1 MKHFA
6 FLIAAMTVIGSCS
19 PGPDELTL
27 MVGTYTTG
35 NSYGIYSC
43 KFSLQTGDLLLLD
56 STAADN
62 PSFLTVAA
70 GKSTVYAVHE
80 SGPASAVSAYVPGG
94 ENGDQQTH
102 IRKDDNSGLQQLWRI
117 ENPVS
122 DPCHVAADPAGA
134 YVVTA
139 DYSSGTVTFYG
150 MEGNGIEQRYAFTG
164 SGPDERRQRSSHV
177 HCVVF
182 SPDGEHLFAT
192 DLGADR
198 IYVFDKDSADIPL
211 LKDTVDLAPG
221 SGPRHMVFNNNGNRA
236 YLINE
241 LSGMVSVFEHEKGK
255 LNLIQSIEADTC
267 QARGSA
273 HIALSGDGR
282 FLYVSTRLQGD
293 GLVIFG
299 VDPSNGTLARAG
311 YQPTGSHPRH
321 FLITPDDHW
330 VLVACKNENQVEVY
344 SRHVSSGLL
353 YDTGKRMRL
362 EQPVCIGVL

>member
-1 MKHFA
+1 MKHYA
-6 FLIAAMTVIGSCS
+6 LLIAAMMVISSCS
-19 PGPDELTL
+19 PGQDELTL
-27 MVGTYTTG
+27 VVGTYTTG
-35 NSYGIYSC
+35 NSHGIYTL
-43 KFSLQTGDLLLLD
+43 KLSLKTGDLVLLD

-62 PSFLTVAA
+62 PSYLAVTT
-70 GKSTVYAVHE
+70 GQNLVYAVHE
-80 SGPASAVSAYVPGG
+80 SGPASALSAFSYSGEIGNLVLPGRK
-94 ENGDQQTH
+94 ENDCNL
-102 IRKDDNSGLQQLWRI
+102 KPLWRI
-117 ENPVS
+117 ENPGS
-122 DPCHVAADPAGA
+122 DPCLVAADPAGR

-139 DYSSGTVTFYG
+139 DYSSGSVTFYG
-150 MEGNGIEQRYAFTG
+150 MEGNGIERQFTFTG

-182 SPDGEHLFAT
+182 SPDYRHLFAA

-211 LKDTVDLAPG
+211 LKDTVGLDPG
-221 SGPRHMVFNNNGNRA
+221 SGPRHLVFNHTGNRA

-241 LSGMVSVFEHEKGK
+241 LSGMVSVFEHDKGK
-255 LNLIQSIEADTC
+255 LNQIQSIVADTC

-293 GLVIFG
+293 GLVIFR
-299 VDPSNGTLARAG
+299 VNGADGRLTRAG

-321 FLITPDDHW
+321 FLITPDDRW
-330 VLVACKNENQVEVY
+330 VLVSCKNENHIEVF
-344 SRHVSSGLL
+344 SRDVQSGLL
-353 YDTGKRMRL
+353 NDTGKRMIL

>member
-6 FLIAAMTVIGSCS
+6 FLIAAMTLIGSCS
-19 PGPDELTL
+19 SGPDELTL
-27 MVGTYTTG
+27 LVGTYTTG

-43 KFSLQTGDLLLLD
+43 KFSLQTGELVLLD

-80 SGPASAVSAYVPGG
+80 SGPASAVSAYAPGG
-94 ENGDQQTH
+94 ENG
-102 IRKDDNSGLQQLWRI
+102 GLQRLWRI
-117 ENPVS
+117 ENPGS

-150 MEGNGIEQRYAFTG
+150 MEGNGIVQQYAFTG

-198 IYVFDKDSADIPL
+198 IYVFNKDSADIPL
-211 LKDTVDLAPG
+211 LKDTVDLESG
-221 SGPRHMVFNNNGNRA
+221 SGPRHLVFNNSGNRA

-241 LSGMVSVFEHEKGK
+241 LSGMVSVFEHDKGK
-255 LNLIQSIEADTC
+255 LKQIQSIEADTC
-267 QARGSA
+267 KARGSA

-293 GLVIFG
+293 GLVIFS
-299 VDPSNGTLARAG
+299 VDPAYGMLTKAG

-330 VLVACKNENQVEVY
+330 VLVACKNENHIEIY
-344 SRHVSSGLL
+344 SRDVTSGLL
-353 YDTGKRMRL
+353 RDTGKRMRL
-362 EQPVCIGVL
+362 EQPVCIGAL

>member
-1 MKHFA
+1 
-6 FLIAAMTVIGSCS
+6 MTVIGSCS
-19 PGPDELTL
+19 SGPDELTL
-27 MVGTYTTG
+27 LVGTYTTG

-43 KFSLQTGDLLLLD
+43 KFSLQTGDLVLLD

-80 SGPASAVSAYVPGG
+80 SGTASAVSAYATGG
-94 ENGDQQTH
+94 ENG
-102 IRKDDNSGLQQLWRI
+102 GLQPLWRI
-117 ENPVS
+117 ENPGS
-122 DPCHVAADPAGA
+122 DPCHAAADTAGA

-150 MEGNGIEQRYAFTG
+150 AEGNGIEHQYTFTG
-164 SGPDERRQRSSHV
+164 SGHDERRQRSSHV

-182 SPDGEHLFAT
+182 SPDGRHLFAT

-198 IYVFDKDSADIPL
+198 IYIFEKDSGGIPL
-211 LKDTVDLAPG
+211 LKDTVELAPG
-221 SGPRHMVFNNNGNRA
+221 SGPRQMVFNHTGNKA

-255 LNLIQSIEADTC
+255 LDLIQSIVADTC

-299 VDPSNGTLARAG
+299 VDQADGTLSRAG
-311 YQPTGSHPRH
+311 YQPTGNHPRH
-321 FLITPDDHW
+321 FLITPDDRW
-330 VLVACKNENQVEVY
+330 VLVACKNDNRIEIY
-344 SRHVSSGLL
+344 SRDASSGLL
-353 YDTGKRMRL
+353 QDTGKRMTL
-362 EQPVCIGVL
+362 QQPVCIGVL